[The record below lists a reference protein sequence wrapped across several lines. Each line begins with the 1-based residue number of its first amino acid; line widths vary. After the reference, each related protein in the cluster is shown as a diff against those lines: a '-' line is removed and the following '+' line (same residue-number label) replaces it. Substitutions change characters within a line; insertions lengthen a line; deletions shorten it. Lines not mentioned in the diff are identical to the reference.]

1 MSDPH
6 ETVRTETTPDGE
18 TVVVRRR
25 RSSHHRHHSHRHHRH
40 GAGSEKAQRRL
51 QDLRF
56 LAFALPLGLLAIGF
70 LLWMSTVP
78 RPGTAATPDEDLL
91 SLSWWMMGL
100 GGALL
105 AIALLVEWI
114 RRGVAAVRNGDDETV
129 SFSDG
134 DGD

>member
-1 MSDPH
+1 MPE
-6 ETVRTETTPDGE
+6 ETVRTETTPDGG

-25 RSSHHRHHSHRHHRH
+25 RSSHHRHRRHRRH
-40 GAGSEKAQRRL
+40 GGDGEAAQRHR

-70 LLWMSTVP
+70 MLWMSVVP
-78 RPGTAATPDEDLL
+78 RPGMAAAADEDLL
-91 SLSWWMMGL
+91 SLSWWMMGV

-105 AIALLVEWI
+105 GVALVVEWI
-114 RRGVAAVRNGDDETV
+114 RKGVDAVRNGDDDTV
-129 SFSDG
+129 TYSDG

>member
-1 MSDPH
+1 MPE

-25 RSSHHRHHSHRHHRH
+25 RSSHHRHRRHRRH
-40 GAGSEKAQRRL
+40 GGDGEAAQRHR

-70 LLWMSTVP
+70 MLWMSVVP
-78 RPGTAATPDEDLL
+78 RPGMAAAADEDLL
-91 SLSWWMMGL
+91 SLSWWMMGV

-105 AIALLVEWI
+105 GVALVVEWI
-114 RRGVAAVRNGDDETV
+114 RKGVDAVRNGDDDTV
-129 SFSDG
+129 TYSDG

>member
-18 TVVVRRR
+18 KIVVRRR
-25 RSSHHRHHSHRHHRH
+25 RSSHHRHHSRRHRH
-40 GAGSEKAQRRL
+40 GNGEAVQRRR

-56 LAFALPLGLLAIGF
+56 LAFVLPLGLLAIGF
-70 LLWMSTVP
+70 LLWTSIVP
-78 RPGTAATPDEDLL
+78 RPGRSAVPDKDMLDL
-91 SLSWWMMGL
+91 SYRMMVA

-105 AIALLVEWI
+105 AIDLIVEWI
-114 RRGVAAVRNGDDETV
+114 RKGIAAIRHRGDDDV

>member
-1 MSDPH
+1 MPH
-6 ETVRTETTPDGE
+6 ETVRTETTPDGK
-18 TVVVRRR
+18 TVIVRRR
-25 RSSHHRHHSHRHHRH
+25 RSSHHRHRRHRHH
-40 GAGSEKAQRRL
+40 GGDGEAVQRRR

-70 LLWMSTVP
+70 LLWMFTVP
-78 RPGTAATPDEDLL
+78 RPGSDAVSDEDLL
-91 SLSWWMMGL
+91 SLSWWMMGV

-105 AIALLVEWI
+105 AVALIVEWI
-114 RRGVAAVRNGDDETV
+114 RRGVESVRNGDDETV